1 MRSHNAKAP
10 VLINSSHAKEAAAMS
25 AIEWKKVETVGVITM
40 NNGENRH
47 NPDFV
52 RALLT
57 AFDEIEGDPL
67 TSSVIISSSDPKNW
81 SQGIDLQWMAG
92 AMAKNDLQGIRDFMY
107 GLNRI
112 FKRILLYPMPVI
124 AAINGHA
131 FGDGTIMA
139 CACDFRFMKADRGFF
154 CFPEI
159 DINIPFLPG
168 MLAITRKA
176 IPYYKLEELVFSG
189 KRTGAPELEAHH
201 IIVKAFENEEVL
213 MREAL
218 SFAKSY
224 AKKRPIF
231 GEMKK
236 RMHGSII
243 EIMEKE
249 DPLYI
254 EPLQLMM

>member
-1 MRSHNAKAP
+1 
-10 VLINSSHAKEAAAMS
+10 MS
-25 AIEWKKVETVGVITM
+25 IIEWKKVETVGVITM

-47 NPDFV
+47 NPEFI
-52 RALLT
+52 RAILT
-57 AFDEIEGDPL
+57 SFDEIEGDPMI
-67 TSSVIISSSDPKNW
+67 SSVIIASSDPKNW
-81 SQGIDLQWMAG
+81 SQGIDLQWMTD

-112 FKRILLYPMPVI
+112 FNRILLYPMPVI

-131 FGDGTIMA
+131 FGDGAIMA

-159 DINIPFLPG
+159 DISIPFLPG
-168 MLAITRKA
+168 MQAIIRKA

-189 KRTGAPELEAHH
+189 KRTGAAELETHQV
-201 IIVKAFENEEVL
+201 IMKVCDNEEAL

-218 SFAKSY
+218 TFAKSFN
-224 AKKRPIF
+224 KKRPIF

-236 RMHGSII
+236 RFHRTII
-243 EIMEKE
+243 ETMEKE
-249 DPLYI
+249 DPAFI
-254 EPLQLMM
+254 EPLQLMIQG

>member
-1 MRSHNAKAP
+1 
-10 VLINSSHAKEAAAMS
+10 MS
-25 AIEWKKVETVGVITM
+25 IIEWKKVETVGVITM

-47 NPDFV
+47 NPEFI
-52 RALLT
+52 RAILT
-57 AFDEIEGDPL
+57 AFNEIEEDPMI
-67 TSSVIISSSDPKNW
+67 SSVVIASSDPKNW
-81 SQGIDLQWMAG
+81 SQGIDLLWMTD

-112 FKRILLYPMPVI
+112 FNRILLYPMPVI

-168 MLAITRKA
+168 MQAIIRKA

-189 KRTGAPELEAHH
+189 KRTGATELEAHH
-201 IIVKAFENEEVL
+201 VILKACENEEEL

-218 SFAKSY
+218 AFAKSFN
-224 AKKRPIF
+224 KKRPIF
-231 GEMKK
+231 GEIKK
-236 RMHGSII
+236 RLHRTLI
-243 EIMEKE
+243 ETMEKE
-249 DPLYI
+249 DPTFI
-254 EPLQLMM
+254 EPLQLMIQG

>member
-1 MRSHNAKAP
+1 MA
-10 VLINSSHAKEAAAMS
+10 I
-25 AIEWKKVETVGVITM
+25 IEWKKVETVGVITM

-47 NPDFV
+47 NPEFI
-52 RALLT
+52 RAILT
-57 AFDEIEGDPL
+57 SFDEIEGDPKI
-67 TSSVIISSSDPKNW
+67 SSVIIASSDPKNW
-81 SQGIDLQWMAG
+81 SQGIDLQWMTD

-112 FKRILLYPMPVI
+112 FNRILLYPMPVI

-168 MLAITRKA
+168 MQAIIRKA

-189 KRTGAPELEAHH
+189 KRTGAAELEAHH
-201 IIVKAFENEEVL
+201 VIMKACENEEAL

-218 SFAKSY
+218 AFAKSFN
-224 AKKRPIF
+224 KKRPIF
-231 GEMKK
+231 GEIKK
-236 RMHGSII
+236 RFHRTII
-243 EIMEKE
+243 ETMEKE
-249 DPLYI
+249 DSAFI
-254 EPLQLMM
+254 EPLQLMLQG

>member
-1 MRSHNAKAP
+1 
-10 VLINSSHAKEAAAMS
+10 MS
-25 AIEWKKVETVGVITM
+25 IIEWKKVETVGVITM

-47 NPDFV
+47 NPEFI
-52 RALLT
+52 RAILT
-57 AFDEIEGDPL
+57 SFDEIEQDP
-67 TSSVIISSSDPKNW
+67 TVSSVIITSSDPKNW
-81 SQGIDLQWMAG
+81 SQGIDLEWMMD

-112 FKRILLYPMPVI
+112 FNRILLYPMPVI

-168 MLAITRKA
+168 MQAIIRKA

-189 KRTGAPELEAHH
+189 KRTGAAELEAHH
-201 IIVKAFENEEVL
+201 VIMKACENEEAL

-218 SFAKSY
+218 AFAQSFN
-224 AKKRPIF
+224 KKRPIF

-236 RMHGSII
+236 RFHRTII
-243 EIMEKE
+243 ETMEKE
-249 DPLYI
+249 DPAFI
-254 EPLQLMM
+254 EPLQLMIQG

>member
-1 MRSHNAKAP
+1 MA
-10 VLINSSHAKEAAAMS
+10 I
-25 AIEWKKVETVGVITM
+25 IEWKKVETVGVITM

-47 NPDFV
+47 NPEFI
-52 RALLT
+52 RAILT
-57 AFDEIEGDPL
+57 SFDEIEGDPKI
-67 TSSVIISSSDPKNW
+67 SSVIIASSDPKNW
-81 SQGIDLQWMAG
+81 SQGIDLQWMTD

-112 FKRILLYPMPVI
+112 FNRILLYPMPVI

-168 MLAITRKA
+168 MQAIIRKA

-189 KRTGAPELEAHH
+189 KRTGAAELEAHH
-201 IIVKAFENEEVL
+201 VIMKACENEEAL

-218 SFAKSY
+218 AFAKSFN
-224 AKKRPIF
+224 KKRPIF
-231 GEMKK
+231 GEIKK
-236 RMHGSII
+236 RFHRTII
-243 EIMEKE
+243 ETMEKE
-249 DPLYI
+249 DPAFI
-254 EPLQLMM
+254 ERLQLMLQG

>member
-1 MRSHNAKAP
+1 
-10 VLINSSHAKEAAAMS
+10 MS
-25 AIEWKKVETVGVITM
+25 IIEWKKLETVGVITM

-47 NPDFV
+47 NPEFI
-52 RALLT
+52 RAILT
-57 AFDEIEGDPL
+57 SFDEIERDPMI
-67 TSSVIISSSDPKNW
+67 SSVIIASSDPKNW
-81 SQGIDLQWMAG
+81 SQGIDLLWMTD
-92 AMAKNDLQGIRDFMY
+92 AMAKNDLQGLRDFMY

-112 FKRILLYPMPVI
+112 FNRILLYPMPVI

-168 MLAITRKA
+168 MQAIIRKA

-189 KRTGAPELEAHH
+189 KRTGAAELEAHH
-201 IIVKAFENEEVL
+201 VIMKACENEEAL
-213 MREAL
+213 MRETLA
-218 SFAKSY
+218 FAKSFN
-224 AKKRPIF
+224 KKRPIF

-236 RMHGSII
+236 RFHRTII
-243 EIMEKE
+243 ETMEKE
-249 DPLYI
+249 DPAFI
-254 EPLQLMM
+254 EPLQLMIQG

>member
-1 MRSHNAKAP
+1 
-10 VLINSSHAKEAAAMS
+10 MS
-25 AIEWKKVETVGVITM
+25 IIEWKKVETVGVITM

-47 NPDFV
+47 NPEFI
-52 RALLT
+52 RAILT
-57 AFDEIEGDPL
+57 AFDEIEKDPGI
-67 TSSVIISSSDPKNW
+67 SSVVITSSDPKNW
-81 SQGIDLQWMAG
+81 SQGIDLTWITG
-92 AMAKNDLQGIRDFMY
+92 AMEKNDQQGIRDFMY

-124 AAINGHA
+124 AAINGHT

-139 CACDFRFMKADRGFF
+139 CACDFRFMKSDRGYF

-159 DINIPFLPG
+159 DISIPFLPG
-168 MLAITRKA
+168 MLAVVRKA
-176 IPYYKLEELVFSG
+176 IPYYKLEELAFSG
-189 KRTGAPELEAHH
+189 KRTGALELEAHH
-201 IIVKAFENEEVL
+201 VIVKACENEEVL

-218 SFAKSY
+218 AFAKTFN
-224 AKKRPIF
+224 KKRPIF

-249 DPLYI
+249 DPVFI